1 MRDMAAGRD
10 GDVVLGDDWVTPD
23 SAAPDEIRVKRERR
37 GLFSLRSSPLTRKI
51 ITFNLIA
58 LSVLVAGILYLNS
71 SRDSLALQRA
81 AALVSETEL
90 IADVIEAQLPAGA
103 PVNLTT
109 GDGVDVAA
117 TLDGLDLRGGIEVFV
132 YDPAETLVARTAGS
146 LTVAEALAASEAG
159 ERTLLND
166 GLNWLWDRVSAPF
179 STDEVTATPPLEE
192 QSVSYTHLTLPTTP
206 YV

>member
-1 MRDMAAGRD
+1 MAVGRD

-23 SAAPDEIRVKRERR
+23 SAAPDEILVKRERR
-37 GLFSLRSSPLTRKI
+37 GLFSLRASPLTRKI

-71 SRDSLALQRA
+71 SRDSLAMQRA

-132 YDPAETLVARTAGS
+132 YDPAETLVARTAG
-146 LTVAEALAASEAG
+146 
-159 ERTLLND
+159 
-166 GLNWLWDRVSAPF
+166 
-179 STDEVTATPPLEE
+179 
-192 QSVSYTHLTLPTTP
+192 
-206 YV
+206 

>member
-1 MRDMAAGRD
+1 MRDMAVGRD

-23 SAAPDEIRVKRERR
+23 SAAPDEILVKRERR
-37 GLFSLRSSPLTRKI
+37 GLFSLRTSPLTRKI

-71 SRDSLALQRA
+71 SRDSLAMQRA

-109 GDGVDVAA
+109 VSMWPPRLMDWICVAA
-117 TLDGLDLRGGIEVFV
+117 SKSLSTTLQKRWWRA
-132 YDPAETLVARTAGS
+132 P
-146 LTVAEALAASEAG
+146 LAAS
-159 ERTLLND
+159 
-166 GLNWLWDRVSAPF
+166 
-179 STDEVTATPPLEE
+179 
-192 QSVSYTHLTLPTTP
+192 Q
-206 YV
+206 